1 MHSVP
6 VFRAAEKGPFM
17 KSLQPYRNDSE
28 AMHSHIARE
37 FHLATGHELPA
48 PTPVEIEKFSGS
60 QFHGGRV
67 KAIEQLQKIDP
78 VRYGRTRNFVSGD
91 VTKLS
96 PWLRH
101 GALSLTEVRDA
112 ALSKVQQASQAEKLI
127 AELGWRDYWQRV
139 RAARPEGVW
148 QDFEAPAARHRGQV
162 IDYLPDTV
170 AHGETGL
177 DCIDAF
183 CKKLT
188 HDGWLHNHERMW
200 LASWL
205 VHTRKVTWRVG
216 AAWFLQHLLDAD
228 PASNNFSW
236 QWVAGTFSS
245 KPYIFNRENLERFT
259 AGIYCETCP
268 ALGHCDFEGTYEQ
281 LNEKLFMNDSDERE
295 MRLTIPPVVSWDSSD
310 VPDESLVWMTLDSLS
325 VCSPA
330 KLRFPES
337 PAIFVFDQ
345 HWLSDELPSYKRIAF
360 ICECLADLP
369 DVEIWF
375 GDTASILQERA
386 RANKA
391 DAISVANTSCP
402 AVRRVVDRLSSTTSV
417 VPLEWPS
424 FCDASKV
431 KDLGRFSRYWNKVS
445 KTALRPTFA
454 DDRF

>member
-6 VFRAAEKGPFM
+6 SFQADEEGFIM
-17 KSLQPYRNDSE
+17 MNLQPFRGDFESMY
-28 AMHSHIARE
+28 SHIVRE
-37 FHLATGHELPA
+37 FHLTTGLKLPA
-48 PTPVEIEKFSGS
+48 PTSVEIENVSRS
-60 QFHGGRV
+60 QFRGGRAE
-67 KAIEQLQKIDP
+67 AIQQLQKIEP
-78 VRYGRTRNFVSGD
+78 VRYGRTRNFVSGA

-101 GALSLTEVRDA
+101 GVLSLAEVRDT

-139 RAARPEGVW
+139 RAACPEGVW
-148 QDFEAPAARHRGQV
+148 HDLESPAAQRRGPV
-162 IDYLPDTV
+162 IDYLPDAV

-183 CKKLT
+183 CRKLI

-205 VHTRKVTWRVG
+205 VHNHKVDWRVG

-259 AGIYCETCP
+259 AGVHCERCP
-268 ALGHCDFEGTYEQ
+268 VLGQCDFEGTYEQ
-281 LNEKLFMNDSDERE
+281 LNEKLFMDTCNERE
-295 MRLTIPPVVSWDSSD
+295 VRLSISPAVSWSSLD
-310 VPDESLVWMTLDSLS
+310 VPEESLVWITLDSLS
-325 VCSPA
+325 STSPA
-330 KLRFPES
+330 RIRFPNS
-337 PAIFVFDQ
+337 PAIFVFDR
-345 HWLSDELPSYKRIAF
+345 HWLSEELPSYKRLAF

-375 GDTASILQERA
+375 GDTASVLQEKVRSYKV
-386 RANKA
+386 NV
-391 DAISVANTSCP
+391 ISVANTSSP
-402 AVRRVVDRLSSTTSV
+402 AIRHVADTISGTAPV
-417 VPLEWPS
+417 VPLDWPS

-431 KDLGRFSRYWNKVS
+431 KDLGRFSRYWNKVA
-445 KTALRPTFA
+445 KTALRPTCF

>member
-6 VFRAAEKGPFM
+6 LFRAAEEGSLM
-17 KSLQPYRNDSE
+17 KNLQPFRHDLE

-37 FHLATGHELPA
+37 FHLATGHKLPA
-48 PTPVEIEKFSGS
+48 PTSVEIENASRS
-60 QFHGGRV
+60 QFRGGRAE
-67 KAIEQLQKIDP
+67 AIQQLQKIEP
-78 VRYGRTRNFVSGD
+78 VRYGRTRNFVSGA

-101 GALSLTEVRDA
+101 GVLSLAEVRDT

-127 AELGWRDYWQRV
+127 VELGWRDYWQRV
-139 RAARPEGVW
+139 RAACPEGVW
-148 QDFEAPAARHRGQV
+148 HDLESPAAKRRGHV
-162 IDYLPDTV
+162 IDFLPDEV

-183 CKKLT
+183 CKKLI

-205 VHTRKVTWRVG
+205 VHNHKVDWRVG

-259 AGIYCETCP
+259 AGVYCETCP
-268 ALGHCDFEGTYEQ
+268 VLGQCDFEGTYEQ
-281 LNEKLFMNDSDERE
+281 LNEKLFLDTFDERE
-295 MRLTIPPVVSWDSSD
+295 ERLTIPPVGAWNSLD
-310 VPDESLVWMTLDSLS
+310 VPEESLVWITLDSLS
-325 VCSPA
+325 SASPA
-330 KLRFPES
+330 RLHFPNS
-337 PAIFVFDQ
+337 PAIFVFDYQ
-345 HWLSDELPSYKRIAF
+345 WLSEELPSYKRLAF
-360 ICECLADLP
+360 ICGCLADLP

-375 GDTASILQERA
+375 GDTASVLQEKA
-386 RANKA
+386 RSYKANV
-391 DAISVANTSCP
+391 ISVANTSSP
-402 AVRRVVDRLSSTTSV
+402 AIRHVADTLSGATPV
-417 VPLEWPS
+417 VPLDWPS

-431 KDLGRFSRYWNKVS
+431 KDLGRFSRYWNKVV
-445 KTALRPTFA
+445 KTALKPTCF
-454 DDRF
+454 DDRC

>member
-1 MHSVP
+1 
-6 VFRAAEKGPFM
+6 
-17 KSLQPYRNDSE
+17 
-28 AMHSHIARE
+28 
-37 FHLATGHELPA
+37 
-48 PTPVEIEKFSGS
+48 
-60 QFHGGRV
+60 
-67 KAIEQLQKIDP
+67 
-78 VRYGRTRNFVSGD
+78 
-91 VTKLS
+91 
-96 PWLRH
+96 
-101 GALSLTEVRDA
+101 LSLTEVRDV

-148 QDFEAPAARHRGQV
+148 HDFETPATRHRGQM

-183 CKKLT
+183 CRKLT

-205 VHTRKVTWRVG
+205 VHTRKVNWRVG

-259 AGIYCETCP
+259 AGIYCKTCP
-268 ALGHCDFEGTYEQ
+268 AFGHCDFEGTYEQ

-295 MRLTIPPVVSWDSSD
+295 VKLTIPPVVSWGSSD
-310 VPDESLVWMTLDSLS
+310 IPGKSLVWMTLDSLS
-325 VCSPA
+325 ACSPA
-330 KLRFPES
+330 KLHFSES

-345 HWLSDELPSYKRIAF
+345 HWLSDERPSFKRIAF

-375 GDTASILQERA
+375 GDTATVLQERA
-386 RANKA
+386 HANNVN
-391 DAISVANTSCP
+391 AISVANTSCP
-402 AVRRVVDRLSSTTSV
+402 AVGHVVDRLSSTTPV
-417 VPLEWPS
+417 VPLDWPS

-445 KTALRPTFA
+445 KTALRPTFT